1 MIIAVSARIFLPWA
15 PYTLSESVRR
25 KAHDSGLLT
34 ADPFLRATIREASMK
49 GILEDRAIR
58 LGEYI
63 IEHQSTVRDTAAV
76 FGVSKSTVHKDITTL
91 LPKLNAGLYKEVR
104 AVLDVNKEERHLRGG
119 EATKHKYELLKEL
132 RMKK

>member
-1 MIIAVSARIFLPWA
+1 
-15 PYTLSESVRR
+15 
-25 KAHDSGLLT
+25 
-34 ADPFLRATIREASMK
+34 MK
-49 GILEDRAIR
+49 GILEDRAVR

-76 FGVSKSTVHKDITTL
+76 FGISKSTVHKDITTL

-119 EATKHKYELLKEL
+119 ESTKHKYEALKAL
-132 RMKK
+132 KVRS

>member
-1 MIIAVSARIFLPWA
+1 
-15 PYTLSESVRR
+15 
-25 KAHDSGLLT
+25 
-34 ADPFLRATIREASMK
+34 MK
-49 GILEDRAIR
+49 GILEDRAVR

-76 FGVSKSTVHKDITTL
+76 FGISKSTVHKDITTL

-119 EATKHKYELLKEL
+119 EATKQKYEMLK
-132 RMKK
+132 RMRS